1 MIKKI
6 TILLILLC
14 LIALG
19 LVILKSNNLNNGI
32 SKNDNVKL
40 ESFLQDNNRKRDF
53 FYCKY
58 RYVIDGSYRKIPNSQ
73 QYVDVQFK
81 NGTILVSG
89 SERSVL
95 DAWGLPFNYQFDEK
109 TKILKSEGVMKYY
122 IANKRKII
130 IGQDPEN
137 HVGPIR
143 TSIKEMP
150 YQLTIKFDTYPIY
163 LDSFYVDI
171 DATSKDGNLKI
182 GLSCKS

>member
-1 MIKKI
+1 MKKI
-6 TILLILLC
+6 IISSFIF
-14 LIALG
+14 IALITIG
-19 LVILKSNNLNNGI
+19 LTVFKSNNKDKEI
-32 SKNDNVKL
+32 SGSDNLKL

-109 TKILKSEGVMKYY
+109 TKILKSEGVVKYY
-122 IANKRKII
+122 IVNKRKII

-163 LDSFYVDI
+163 IDSFIVDI
-171 DATSKDGNLKI
+171 NATSDDGNLEI
-182 GLSCKS
+182 SLSCKK

>member
-40 ESFLQDNNRKRDF
+40 ESFLQDNNRQRDF

-58 RYVIDGSYRKIPNSQ
+58 SYVIDGSYRKIPNFQ
-73 QYVDVQFK
+73 QYVHVKFK

-95 DAWGLPFNYQFDEK
+95 DAWGLPFKYQFDEK

-122 IANKRKII
+122 ILNKRKII
-130 IGQDPEN
+130 IGEDPEI
-137 HVGPIR
+137 HLGPIR
-143 TSIKEMP
+143 TPIKEMP
-150 YQLTIKFDTYPIY
+150 YLLKIKFENYPIY
-163 LDSFYVDI
+163 LGLFYAYL